1 MSGAP
6 IQWSAAFN
14 RRWVLAR
21 RPIGELAEGDL
32 VFEQGPRTVP
42 NDGEVLIRNV
52 YLSID
57 PTHRIWMSDVDQY
70 MTPVRVGAVMRGLSL
85 GVVEQSCA
93 EALNEGDIVS
103 GLGDWQDYYVARPK
117 AVTRIEPR
125 PNLPLAAYLGPLGS
139 PGATAYFGLFEVGRP
154 RPGETVVVSAA
165 AGAVGATVGQMA
177 KLIGCHAIGI
187 AGSEAKCQWI
197 VEDLGFDAAVNY
209 RTGDL
214 LEALRRVCPRGI
226 DLYFD
231 NVGGETLDAALSLVN
246 LHARIVVC
254 GLISTYNRLEES
266 LGPRMFRNVLM
277 KRARIEGF
285 IVSDYWS
292 RFPEAF
298 AAIGRWLDTG
308 QLKFRIDVRAGL
320 ETAPEALKLLFSGA
334 NTGKLIVQ
342 VSENPAS
349 RAGREPRSEPA
360 RA

>member
-1 MSGAP
+1 MNGAP
-6 IQWSAAFN
+6 LQSSAALN

-21 RPIGELAEGDL
+21 RPLGELAEGDL
-32 VFEQGPRTVP
+32 LFRQDPRPVP
-42 NDGEVLIRNV
+42 SDGEALIRNV

-70 MTPVRVGAVMRGLSL
+70 MKPVRIGDVMRGLTL
-85 GVVEQSCA
+85 GVVEQSRT
-93 EALNEGDIVS
+93 EGLNEGDSVS

-125 PNLPLAAYLGPLGS
+125 QNLPLTAYLGPLGS
-139 PGATAYFGLFEVGRP
+139 PGATAYFGLFDIGRP
-154 RPGETVVVSAA
+154 RPAETVVVSAA
-165 AGAVGATVGQMA
+165 AGAVGTAVGQMA
-177 KLIGCHAIGI
+177 KLIGCRVIGI
-187 AGSEAKCQWI
+187 AGSEAKCRWI
-197 VEDLGFDAAVNY
+197 VEDLRFDAAVNY

-214 LEALRRVCPRGI
+214 LDALHRVCPRGI
-226 DLYFD
+226 DVYFD
-231 NVGGETLDAALSLVN
+231 NVGGEMLDAALALVN

-266 LGPRMFRNVLM
+266 SGPRMFRNVLM

-292 RFPEAF
+292 RFPEDF
-298 AAIGRWLDTG
+298 AAIGHWLETG

-342 VSENPAS
+342 ISEEAAP
-349 RAGREPRSEPA
+349 RAGRDPRCDAA